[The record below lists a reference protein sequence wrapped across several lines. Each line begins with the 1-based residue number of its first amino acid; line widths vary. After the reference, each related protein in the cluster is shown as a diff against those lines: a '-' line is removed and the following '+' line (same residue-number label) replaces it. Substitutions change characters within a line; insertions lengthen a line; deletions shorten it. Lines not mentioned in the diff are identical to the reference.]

1 MSEREIEHEERAEV
15 TKPMGEI
22 LKPLSV
28 KDLIEPGEELQET
41 SARREWQIKRLQEQ
55 LGVSREIAERM
66 VDEASG
72 GL

>member
-1 MSEREIEHEERAEV
+1 MSEREVDYEEQADV
-15 TKPMGEI
+15 TKPTGEI

-72 GL
+72 GF